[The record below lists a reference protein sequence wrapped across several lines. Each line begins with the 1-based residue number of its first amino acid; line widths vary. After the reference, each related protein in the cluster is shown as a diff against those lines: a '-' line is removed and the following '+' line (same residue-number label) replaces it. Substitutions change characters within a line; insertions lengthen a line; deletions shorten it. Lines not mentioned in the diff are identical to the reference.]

1 MNQTAICGSCGQS
14 YANHHH
20 EYDISYCNKRY
31 ISYCNTITNGDTFTD
46 DPSAQTICRYLEDE
60 FPKFMSGL
68 IDLWKSEHGHG
79 EQD

>member
-1 MNQTAICGSCGQS
+1 MNPTAICGSCGQS

-20 EYDISYCNKRY
+20 ENDISYCNW
-31 ISYCNTITNGDTFTD
+31 ITNGDVFTD
-46 DPSAQTICRYLEDE
+46 DPSAETICRYLEDE

-68 IDLWKSEHGHG
+68 IDLWKQEHGHG